1 MSKGQQ
7 RHIKK
12 WYAIQTLKYGLELQ
26 FKMSERKEGQKTYER
41 NKETLCEKV
50 QS

>member
-1 MSKGQQ
+1 MIKGQQ

-26 FKMSERKEGQKTYER
+26 FKINER
-41 NKETLCEKV
+41 NSGRNEERSKEKIRK
-50 QS
+50 